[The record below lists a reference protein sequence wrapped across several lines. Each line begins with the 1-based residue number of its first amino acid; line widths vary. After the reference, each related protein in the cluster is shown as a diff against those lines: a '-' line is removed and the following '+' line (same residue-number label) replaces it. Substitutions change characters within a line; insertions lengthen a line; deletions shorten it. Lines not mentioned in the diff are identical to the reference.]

1 LRTVVK
7 VSPSYTVT
15 RPPSCPFRYQGVCS
29 MTRAHQT
36 KAESARRPQRARSP
50 EPLVTSQPHTMHPW
64 VLQNSTH
71 AIRDQL
77 ITLGEVMVRLRAYSQ
92 FMVPSTW
99 EERKS
104 RYEVQNVDGEG
115 RGGESAGGKLRY
127 RERVQV

>member
-1 LRTVVK
+1 
-7 VSPSYTVT
+7 
-15 RPPSCPFRYQGVCS
+15 
-29 MTRAHQT
+29 
-36 KAESARRPQRARSP
+36 
-50 EPLVTSQPHTMHPW
+50 MHPW